1 MRRLTALKALAV
13 ALAGLGLMTCDA
25 LKIVDV
31 TLDITG
37 NDLSVFDGYYET
49 TGSDSI
55 RVPIS
60 GTVPKSYTFQARK
73 SLDVVAAQIV
83 RFGAGQLSA
92 KIVADGVTRDSEATS
107 DLVGTITLYWVAK

>member
-1 MRRLTALKALAV
+1 MRRLSALITLAV
-13 ALAGLGLMTCDA
+13 ALAGFSLMACDA
-25 LKIVDV
+25 LKTVDV

-37 NDLSVFDGYYET
+37 NSLSVFDGYYET

-60 GTVPKSYTFQARK
+60 GTAPKSYIFQARK
-73 SLDVVAAQIV
+73 SLDIVAAQIV
-83 RFGAGQLSA
+83 RVGTGELSA

-107 DLVGTITLYWVAK
+107 DLVGTITLYWIAK

>member
-1 MRRLTALKALAV
+1 MRRLSVLALLVV
-13 ALAGLGLMTCDA
+13 ALASFTLMACDA

-37 NDLSVFDGYYET
+37 DDLSYFTGYYET
-49 TGSDSI
+49 TGSDTTA
-55 RVPIS
+55 IS

-83 RFGAGQLSA
+83 RVGVGQVSA
-92 KIVADGVTRDSEATS
+92 RLVADGVTRDSAATS
-107 DLVGTITLYWVAK
+107 GVIGVIHLEWVAK

>member
-1 MRRLTALKALAV
+1 MRRFSSFVGIAV
-13 ALAGLGLMTCDA
+13 ALAGFSLMACDA

-37 NDLSVFDGYYET
+37 DSLSVFTGYYET
-49 TGSDSI
+49 TGTDTTA
-55 RVPIS
+55 IS

-83 RFGAGQLSA
+83 RVGVGQISA
-92 KIVADGVTRDSEATS
+92 RIVADGVTRDSAATN
-107 DLVGTITLYWVAK
+107 DVVGVITLKWVAK

>member
-1 MRRLTALKALAV
+1 MRKLTTFAALAV
-13 ALAGLGLMTCDA
+13 ALTGFGLLACDA

-37 NDLSVFDGYYET
+37 DNLSVFTGYYET
-49 TGSDSI
+49 TGSDT
-55 RVPIS
+55 VKIS

-83 RFGAGQLSA
+83 RVGVGQISA
-92 KIVADGVTRDSEATS
+92 RIVADGVTRDSAATS
-107 DLVGTITLYWVAK
+107 DVVGVITLDWVAK

>member
-1 MRRLTALKALAV
+1 MRKVSAFIVLAM
-13 ALAGLGLMTCDA
+13 ALAGFSLMACDA

-37 NDLSVFDGYYET
+37 DNLSYFTGYYET
-49 TGSDSI
+49 TGSDTTA
-55 RVPIS
+55 IS

-83 RFGAGQLSA
+83 RVGVGKISA
-92 KIVADGVTRDSEATS
+92 RIVADGVTRDSAATD
-107 DLVGTITLYWVAK
+107 DLVGTIHLEWIAK